1 MKAALP
7 WAGLLAGLL
16 LLDTIALALRLAVL
30 RPWIMECTE
39 VPFF

>member
-1 MKAALP
+1 LKAALP
-7 WAGLLAGLL
+7 WAGLLAGL